1 MKDKNIW
8 VEANEGHTT
17 ADETQSVPEVTPT
30 KEPMSSSL
38 ESPPKKQKTKGPA
51 CTVTSP
57 PHTPEKQDPFCDILG
72 DNYDL
77 ANPTT
82 SKRVDTILS
91 KLIELRSDGLKRK
104 YKESRGH
111 DTVLVR
117 VPNNKSNSMDSF
129 MKSKDWVDGCVNIN
143 GSTKNLAD
151 HYFVIAET
159 RR

>member
-1 MKDKNIW
+1 
-8 VEANEGHTT
+8 
-17 ADETQSVPEVTPT
+17 
-30 KEPMSSSL
+30 MS
-38 ESPPKKQKTKGPA
+38 PA
-51 CTVTSP
+51 YAATSP
-57 PHTPEKQDPFCDILG
+57 PPTPGKQDPVLCDILG

-77 ANPTT
+77 TNPTM

-91 KLIELRSDGLKRK
+91 KLVELRSDGLKLK

-111 DTVLVR
+111 DTVLGR